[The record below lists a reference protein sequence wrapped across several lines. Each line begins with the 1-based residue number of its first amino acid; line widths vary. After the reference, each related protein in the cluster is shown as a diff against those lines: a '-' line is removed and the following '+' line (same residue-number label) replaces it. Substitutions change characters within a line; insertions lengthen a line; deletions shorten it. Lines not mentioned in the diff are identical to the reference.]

1 MTMTRPVMLSKLDTG
16 MGDEESMGRMLVA
29 TPDNISLNLH
39 LSSTALQA
47 HAWVSVETQANNPST
62 RRAET
67 GESLKL
73 ANQQI
78 LSSKLS
84 EKPSLKKKGG
94 DTYE

>member
-1 MTMTRPVMLSKLDTG
+1 MTCPVMLSKLDTG
-16 MGDEESMGRMLVA
+16 MGDDESMGRVLVA

-47 HAWVSVETQANNPST
+47 HAWVGIGTQANNPST

-67 GESLKL
+67 GESPKL

-78 LSSKLS
+78 VSSKLS
-84 EKPSLKKKGG
+84 ERPSLKKKGG

>member
-1 MTMTRPVMLSKLDTG
+1 MTCPVMLSKLDTG
-16 MGDEESMGRMLVA
+16 MGDDESMDRVLVA

-47 HAWVSVETQANNPST
+47 HAWVGVETQANNPST
-62 RRAET
+62 RRAEN
-67 GESLKL
+67 GESPKL

-78 LSSKLS
+78 VSSKLS
-84 EKPSLKKKGG
+84 ERPSLKKKGG